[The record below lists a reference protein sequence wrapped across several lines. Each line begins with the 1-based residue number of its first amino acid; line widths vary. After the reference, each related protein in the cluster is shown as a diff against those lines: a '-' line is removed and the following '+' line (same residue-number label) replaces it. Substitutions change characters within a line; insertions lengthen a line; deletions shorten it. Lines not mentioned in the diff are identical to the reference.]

1 MYRVGVSFL
10 PLGTICCYD
19 WAVISNSFYAN
30 SPSCPRNVSPQ
41 IIHTSANLQVCKMSC
56 PRIGKSVN
64 HLSTNWHV
72 CKKSSYQ
79 LVWAALSNVTQTN
92 CILSYILKLFLLH
105 KWANDSGHYMMSPSS
120 DLASAC
126 MKTKGNKICEN
137 SPLIV
142 DMVMLLH
149 SMPWQR
155 GQETIILYRCLFYS
169 CCLKQSYPA
178 ALTLHYLQVQ
188 H

>member
-1 MYRVGVSFL
+1 MTERWF
-10 PLGTICCYD
+10 PT
-19 WAVISNSFYAN
+19 
-30 SPSCPRNVSPQ
+30 
-41 IIHTSANLQVCKMSC
+41 VCKRIVLLVREMSL
-56 PRIGKSVN
+56 RKSSTRLQICNSVKCIVHKLASPLTVLSMN
-64 HLSTNWHV
+64 HLSTYWHV

-105 KWANDSGHYMMSPSS
+105 KWANDSGHYMLSPSS